1 MTIHPDPQARAGDE
15 SGSSGSSDSRE
26 PAGVPPEVR
35 QACPLFQDMTK
46 AELKQVLLLLEAKS
60 YPQEAVILREGR
72 QTQILWI
79 LAQGQCEVVKSLD
92 HDGQQRLATLEAG
105 AVFGEMSF
113 FRPAPH
119 SASVRALSPVQVF
132 KLPREGFDELVQTGS
147 SAAYRIAVNLNR
159 VLAERLAR
167 MDEWI
172 CDVVEASENG
182 ASHREEWQEFRSR
195 LYSDWQF

>member
-1 MTIHPDPQARAGDE
+1 
-15 SGSSGSSDSRE
+15 
-26 PAGVPPEVR
+26 
-35 QACPLFQDMTK
+35 
-46 AELKQVLLLLEAKS
+46 
-60 YPQEAVILREGR
+60 VILREGR
-72 QTQILWI
+72 ETQILWI
-79 LAQGQCEVVKSLD
+79 VAHGQCEVVKSLD
-92 HDGQQRLATLEAG
+92 HDGQQRLATLDAG

-119 SASVRALSPVQVF
+119 SASIRALSPVQVF
-132 KLPREGFDELVQTGS
+132 QLPRESFDELVETGS

-172 CDVVEASENG
+172 CELVETSESG
-182 ASHREEWQEFRSR
+182 ANHREEWQEFRSR